1 MADNINDLNQE
12 KQINEDILDVSNRLV
27 ASLRDRKKLG
37 ADIGENEK
45 LLFSISKQLQS
56 TSLTLTSSLEKR
68 NNLTIKS
75 KDLSKEISKLEDAD
89 IDDLEEG
96 WNLIDKYY
104 GNVVRGEIY
113 KRKKKLYIP
122 NVSAIFPKKG
132 DS

>member
-1 MADNINDLNQE
+1 M
-12 KQINEDILDVSNRLV
+12 
-27 ASLRDRKKLG
+27 KKY
-37 ADIGENEK
+37 
-45 LLFSISKQLQS
+45 S
-56 TSLTLTSSLEKR
+56 TI
-68 NNLTIKS
+68 IKEGHTY
-75 KDLSKEISKLEDAD
+75 KYDLSNSIRLLEEAMEKINSAKEEISKLDDAD

-122 NVSAIFPKKG
+122 NVSATFPKKG